1 MQGGNTACL
10 KLLSCPRDIPALIA
24 VLNIVWSVVSE
35 GFGMS
40 VTLHTDLGDIKL
52 ELHCEQA
59 PKSCENF
66 LALCASNYY
75 DNCLFHRNIKGFMV
89 QTGDPSGTGKGG
101 KSIWNRKYE
110 DEISEILKHNSRGV
124 VSMANSGPNSNGSQ
138 FFITYAKQPHL
149 DMKYTIIGRVID
161 GLEVLEDLEKLPV
174 EDRTYRP
181 MTDVRVQSA
190 TIHANPIADAT
201 S

>member
-1 MQGGNTACL
+1 
-10 KLLSCPRDIPALIA
+10 
-24 VLNIVWSVVSE
+24 
-35 GFGMS
+35 MS

-75 DNCLFHRNIKGFMV
+75 DNCLFHRNITGFMV

-110 DEISEILKHNSRGV
+110 DEISDILKHNSRGV
-124 VSMANSGPNSNGSQ
+124 ISMANSGPNTNGSQ

-161 GLEVLEDLEKLPV
+161 GLEVLDDLEKLPV

-181 MTDVRVQSA
+181 MTDVRIQRA
-190 TIHANPIADAT
+190 TIHANPIADAAT
-201 S
+201 